1 MKPRIYIA
9 DDLAIARFWRKVEKT
24 NSCWLWTAAKGEKG
38 YGMFSVGGSRNPDG
52 TRRNSMV
59 AAHRFSFELVNGSIP
74 DHDSFHGYC
83 VLHRCD
89 NPACVNPAHLFLGT
103 NKDNVQDMDAKGRR
117 VTVAARGSKH
127 ANAVLTE
134 DGVREIVRRH
144 RDDGVTQLQLSREY
158 GVCHAT
164 VNHIFTGRLWGHL
177 GLAKKRSF
185 AA

>member
-1 MKPRIYIA
+1 MKRLYIA
-9 DDLAIARFWRKVEKT
+9 GRTLSRFWEKVKKT
-24 NSCWLWTAAKGEKG
+24 DSCWLWTAGHDRKG
-38 YGMFSVGGSRNPDG
+38 YGKFSIGSSHNADG

-59 AAHRFSFELVNGSIP
+59 SAHRFSFELVNGSIP
-74 DHDSFHGYC
+74 DYESYHGNC

-117 VTVAARGSKH
+117 VVVALRGSKH
-127 ANAVLTE
+127 ANAVLNE
-134 DGVREIVRRH
+134 LQVHEIVRRH
-144 RDDGVTQLQLSREY
+144 RIDGVTQTQLSKEY
-158 GVCHAT
+158 GVCIST

-177 GLAKKRSF
+177 GLAQKRSV